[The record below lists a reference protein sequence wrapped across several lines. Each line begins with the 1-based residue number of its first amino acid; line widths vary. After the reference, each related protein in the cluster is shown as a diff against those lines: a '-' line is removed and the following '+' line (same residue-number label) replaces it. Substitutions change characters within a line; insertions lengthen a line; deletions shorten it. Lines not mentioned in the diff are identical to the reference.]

1 MPGGVWLD
9 LLLLVLIVTGVVL
22 LSRLLPAPS
31 LLTTGEGRG
40 EAEPPVTRRWA
51 ARLANYY
58 PTVTRQ
64 AGFRPE
70 SGRWFYWLAKYAMM
84 ILLPLALLELWPAAA
99 APPAF
104 AWVLLVALVGFVL
117 ADLWLLGVRRARKR
131 RVAQALSYYLD
142 LLVAFL
148 HSGLGLEEAFRR
160 AGREG
165 LPDSH
170 PLAREV
176 ELVGS
181 ELDAGRDPGT
191 AFEAL
196 AQRTGVTDLR
206 GIASSLRLGMRLGNP
221 VRSTLQAQADIL
233 WTKQREAALRRI
245 NAATTKAVLPVVLCG
260 FPIFIVLVFFPAILE
275 IVEAF
280 RELFGVWR

>member
-9 LLLLVLIVTGVVL
+9 LLLLVLIVSGVVL
-22 LSRLLPAPS
+22 LLRLLPSRP
-31 LLTTGEGRG
+31 LLTTGKDRD
-40 EAEPPVTRRWA
+40 EAGPDATERWA
-51 ARLANYY
+51 ARLAGYY
-58 PTVTRQ
+58 PTITRQ
-64 AGFRPE
+64 AGFRAE
-70 SGRWFYWLAKYAMM
+70 SGRWFYWLAKFGLLV
-84 ILLPLALLELWPAAA
+84 LLPLLLLELWPADAA
-99 APPAF
+99 APGF
-104 AWVLLVALVGFVL
+104 GWVLLTALFGFVL
-117 ADLWLLGVRRARKR
+117 ADLWLLGVRRARQR
-131 RVAQALSYYLD
+131 RVSQALSYYLD

-165 LPDSH
+165 LPASH
-170 PLAREV
+170 PLALEV

-245 NAATTKAVLPVVLCG
+245 NAATTKAVLPVILCG
-260 FPIFIVLVFFPAILE
+260 FPIFVVLVFFPAVLE

-280 RELFGVWR
+280 QELFGIWR